1 MQAVL
6 FDIDG
11 VLLFKGAALPGA
23 AATLNWVRQQGIPHR
38 FLTNTT
44 SKPARRIAADLQAAG
59 IAAQEA
65 DILTPPIAARLWL
78 QQQHKQRL
86 HVLLPQAV
94 YSEFGM
100 FDLSGGEQAEALV
113 IGDMGAGFTFEVL
126 NQAFRVLMADPEI
139 PLLALGMTRYF
150 AAADG
155 LQLDVGPFVKALEY
169 ATGREALVMG
179 KPAASFFQQALAALN
194 VTAEQTL
201 MIGDDRIGDV
211 LGAQACGIHGALVR
225 TGKYRPGDE
234 DADNAGLQPQYLL
247 DSVADLP
254 ALWQRMPLSSR

>member
-23 AATLNWVRQQGIPHR
+23 AQTLSWVQQQGIPYR

-44 SKPARRIAADLQAAG
+44 SKPVSRIAADLQAAG
-59 IAAQEA
+59 IAADEA
-65 DILTPPIAARLWL
+65 HILTPPIAARQWL

-86 HVLLPQAV
+86 HVLLPQTV
-94 YSEFGM
+94 YGEFGM
-100 FDLSGGEQAEALV
+100 FDLHSHHDPEALV
-113 IGDMGAGFTFEVL
+113 IGDMGTGFTFEVL
-126 NQAFRVLMADPEI
+126 NQAFRVLMDHPEL

-179 KPAASFFQQALAALN
+179 KPAASFFQQALVALN
-194 VTAEQTL
+194 VAAEHTL

-234 DADNAGLQPQYLL
+234 DADRTGLQPQYLL
-247 DSVADLP
+247 DSVAGLP
-254 ALWQRMPLSSR
+254 ELWHSLQPSSR

>member
-23 AATLNWVRQQGIPHR
+23 AQTLSWVQQQGIPYR

-44 SKPARRIAADLQAAG
+44 SKPASRIAADLQAAG
-59 IAAQEA
+59 IAAHEA

-78 QQQHKQRL
+78 QQQRKQRL

-100 FDLSGGEQAEALV
+100 FDLSGGEEAEALV
-113 IGDMGAGFTFEVL
+113 IGDMGTGFTFEVL
-126 NQAFRVLMADPEI
+126 NQAFRVLMADPDI

-194 VTAEQTL
+194 VTAAQTL
-201 MIGDDRIGDV
+201 MIGDDRLGDV

-234 DADNAGLQPQYLL
+234 DADSAGLKPQHLL
-247 DSVADLP
+247 DSVAGLP
-254 ALWQRMPLSSR
+254 ELWRSL